1 MMRRRNDGETD
12 WNWKLM
18 VMCLSLCFVP
28 FLSACGNRTITGQLW
43 PDSRDAGLV
52 TGKGGGAIARTA
64 VSQLGKP
71 YRYGGSTP
79 RGFDCSGLI
88 WWAYKQH
95 GVTIP
100 RVTTGQARAGK
111 AVKSNAMQAGD
122 ILVFSTRSG
131 GTGLHTALY
140 MGNGAFVHS
149 PSSGNR
155 VRTDK
160 ITDAYW
166 NKRLVQIRRILR

>member
-12 WNWKLM
+12 RNWKVL
-18 VMCLSLCFVP
+18 VICLSLCLMP
-28 FLSACGNRTITGQLW
+28 FLSACGSRTITGQLW
-43 PDSRDAGLV
+43 PESRESGVVAD
-52 TGKGGGAIARTA
+52 KGGVAIARTA
-64 VSQLGKP
+64 ASQVGRP

-79 RGFDCSGLI
+79 KGFDCSGLI

-95 GVTIP
+95 GVAVP
-100 RVTTGQARAGK
+100 RVTTAQARAGK
-111 AVKSNAMQAGD
+111 AVKSNAMRAGD
-122 ILVFSTRSG
+122 ILVFSTRSS

-149 PSSGNR
+149 PSSGSH
-155 VRTDK
+155 VRTDR
-160 ITDAYW
+160 IADAYW